1 MSPPRRARPPGFSRR
16 RLFAGGAAL
25 LSAPALHALSARPA
39 RAAIGSRPK
48 RLILLHSPQ
57 GCLLPEATPIGD
69 ERSFTLPFGLDPL
82 EAHRD
87 RLVFFS
93 GLDNRAAPLNTV
105 GNAHQQGNL
114 SVFTGMPFFTQ
125 DAARLTAGGP
135 SIEQVVAERIGA
147 DTPFGRI
154 DLAIG
159 GGGDSAGFYTTDR
172 FYVGP
177 NDPIVSMNDPFVAL
191 SRIFGDGAI
200 SPADAW
206 ALRARRASV
215 LDAVSD
221 QLRLLR
227 PTLDAEAKLRLDAH
241 AEKLSALEA
250 RVVTGL
256 GACERPR
263 PSAPSGY
270 DNSFDDDVT
279 APLMIDLLVSA
290 MSCGYAAVGT
300 LELTNGHDHA
310 FPWLWADNGGPI
322 VDPAEWDNWHAMVHA
337 DYQPGMEHVY
347 RFYMRVLAQLL
358 DRLAATTDGEGD
370 NMLDGTMVLWM
381 PEFSSGRHWTRNMP
395 AILGGHLGGAE
406 PGRWIDHLPLP
417 VDELHARSDGGY
429 VDGNATTQQLFTSI
443 LHAFGGDDDHFGV
456 EVAGSP
462 TGPIEG
468 L

>member
-1 MSPPRRARPPGFSRR
+1 MSHAPRRGLSRR

-39 RAAIGSRPK
+39 RAAVGLSPK
-48 RLILLHSPQ
+48 RLIVLHTPQ

-87 RLVFFS
+87 RLLFIS
-93 GLDNRAAPLNTV
+93 GLDNRASSLNTV
-105 GNAHQQGNL
+105 GNAHQQANL
-114 SVFTGMPFFTQ
+114 TAFTGQPFFVQ
-125 DAARLTAGGP
+125 DTARLTAGGP
-135 SIEQVVAERIGA
+135 SIEQVVAERIAA

-159 GGGDSAGFYTTDR
+159 GGGDSAGFYTSDR

-177 NDPIVSMNDPFVAL
+177 SDPIVSINDPFVAL

-215 LDAVSD
+215 LDAVGD

-227 PTLDAEAKLRLDAH
+227 PTLDTDAKARLDAH
-241 AEKLSALEA
+241 ADKLAALEA
-250 RVVTGL
+250 RVVSGL

-270 DNSFDDDVT
+270 NASFDDNVT
-279 APLMIDLLVSA
+279 SPLMIDLLVSA
-290 MSCGYAAVGT
+290 MACDYARVGT

-322 VDPAEWDNWHAMVHA
+322 VDPAVWDNWHAMVHA

-347 RFYMRVLAQLL
+347 RFYMGVLAQLL
-358 DRLAATTDGEGD
+358 DRLAATTDVDGD
-370 NMLDGTMVLWM
+370 NMLEGTMLLWM
-381 PEFSSGRHWTRNMP
+381 PEFSSGRHWVRNIP

-406 PGRWIDHLPLP
+406 AGRWIDHLPLP
-417 VDELHARSDGGY
+417 VEELHDRADGGY
-429 VDGNATTQQLFTSI
+429 IDGGATTQQLFTSV
-443 LHAFGGDDDHFGV
+443 LQAFGGEDDHFGV
-456 EVAGSP
+456 EEAAAPS
-462 TGPIEG
+462 GPLPG